1 MRIHIGRIIMFWSY
15 EVFGM
20 DLYHVIA
27 CFWVYSILG
36 WFVESIYMS
45 ICFKKITNRGI
56 IKGPICPIYGFGALF
71 VYFML
76 KPLEGHYVLL
86 YIIGAIMATAVEFI
100 AAKLMIR
107 YTGCVWWDYSEK
119 PFNYKGILC
128 LESTLAWGLYTIVMF
143 GFLHKAVIAFTNK
156 IEIGAGKI
164 LVSLLATYYIIAFAR
179 AIMNSKNL
187 GEVPG
192 IQMVKAEEK

>member
-1 MRIHIGRIIMFWSY
+1 MLWSY
-15 EVFGM
+15 KILGTDV
-20 DLYHVIA
+20 YHVFA
-27 CFWVYSILG
+27 WFWVYSILG

-45 ICFKKITNRGI
+45 VCFKKITNRGI

-76 KPLEGHYVLL
+76 KPLKGHYVLL
-86 YIIGAIMATAVEFI
+86 YIIGAVMATAVEFM

-107 YTGCVWWDYSEK
+107 YTGCVWWDYSDK

-143 GFLHKAVIAFTNK
+143 GFLHRGVMAFTNK
-156 IEIGAGKI
+156 IEIGTGKI
-164 LVSLLATYYIIAFAR
+164 LVSLLAAYYIIAFAR
-179 AIMNSKNL
+179 AIANSKNL
-187 GEVPG
+187 GGIQG
-192 IQMVKAEEK
+192 IQMVSAEEK

>member
-1 MRIHIGRIIMFWSY
+1 MFWSY

-27 CFWVYSILG
+27 SFWVYSILG

-86 YIIGAIMATAVEFI
+86 YIIGAIMATTVEFI
-100 AAKLMIR
+100 AAKLMIH

-156 IEIGAGKI
+156 IEVGAGKA
-164 LVSLLATYYIIAFAR
+164 LVGLLATYYIIAFTR
-179 AIMNSKNL
+179 AIINSKDL

>member
-1 MRIHIGRIIMFWSY
+1 MLWSY
-15 EVFGM
+15 EILGTDV
-20 DLYHVIA
+20 YHVFA
-27 CFWVYSILG
+27 WFWVYSILG

-45 ICFKKITNRGI
+45 VCFKKITNRGI
-56 IKGPICPIYGFGALF
+56 IRGPICPIYGFGALF

-86 YIIGAIMATAVEFI
+86 YVIGAVMATDVEFM

-143 GFLHKAVIAFTNK
+143 GFLHRVVIAFTNK
-156 IEIGAGKI
+156 IEIRTGKV

-179 AIMNSKNL
+179 AIANAKNL
-187 GEVPG
+187 GGIPG
-192 IQMVKAEEK
+192 IQMVSAEEK

>member
-1 MRIHIGRIIMFWSY
+1 MIWSHEMFGTD
-15 EVFGM
+15 F
-20 DLYHVIA
+20 YHVFA
-27 CFWVYSILG
+27 WFWVYSILG
-36 WFVESIYMS
+36 WLVESIYMS

-56 IKGPICPIYGFGALF
+56 IRGPICPIYGFGALF
-71 VYFML
+71 VYFAL

-86 YIIGAIMATAVEFI
+86 YFIGAIMATCVEFL

-128 LESTLAWGLYTIVMF
+128 MESTLAWGLYTILMF
-143 GFLHKAVIAFTNK
+143 GFLHKVVMAFTDRIGFTTGKVLMSLLAAYYVIAF
-156 IEIGAGKI
+156 
-164 LVSLLATYYIIAFAR
+164 VR
-179 AIMNSKNL
+179 AISNSKNL
-187 GEVPG
+187 GGIPG

>member
-1 MRIHIGRIIMFWSY
+1 MLWSY
-15 EVFGM
+15 EIFGT
-20 DLYHVIA
+20 DLYHVFA
-27 CFWVYSILG
+27 WFWVYSILG

-45 ICFKKITNRGI
+45 VCFKKITNRGI

-86 YIIGAIMATAVEFI
+86 YVIGAVMATAVEFL

-143 GFLHKAVIAFTNK
+143 GFLHGVVIAFTNK
-156 IEIGAGKI
+156 IEIRTGKV
-164 LVSLLATYYIIAFAR
+164 LVSLLATYYVIAFVR
-179 AIMNSKNL
+179 AIANSKNL
-187 GEVPG
+187 GEIPG
-192 IQMVKAEEK
+192 IQMVSAEEK

>member
-1 MRIHIGRIIMFWSY
+1 MLWSY
-15 EVFGM
+15 EILGTDV
-20 DLYHVIA
+20 YHVFA
-27 CFWVYSILG
+27 WFWVYSILG

-45 ICFKKITNRGI
+45 VCFKKITNRGI
-56 IKGPICPIYGFGALF
+56 IRGPICPIYGFGALF

-86 YIIGAIMATAVEFI
+86 YVIGAVMATAVEFM

-143 GFLHKAVIAFTNK
+143 GFLHRVVIAFTNK
-156 IEIGAGKI
+156 IEIRTGKV

-179 AIMNSKNL
+179 AIANAKNL
-187 GEVPG
+187 GGIPG
-192 IQMVKAEEK
+192 IQMVSAEEK

>member
-1 MRIHIGRIIMFWSY
+1 MLWSY
-15 EVFGM
+15 KILGTDV
-20 DLYHVIA
+20 YHVFA
-27 CFWVYSILG
+27 WFWVYSILG

-45 ICFKKITNRGI
+45 VCFKKITNRGI

-86 YIIGAIMATAVEFI
+86 YIIGAVMATAVEFM

-107 YTGCVWWDYSEK
+107 YTGCVWWDYSDK

-143 GFLHKAVIAFTNK
+143 GFLHRGIMAFTNK
-156 IEIGAGKI
+156 IESGTGKI
-164 LVSLLATYYIIAFAR
+164 LVSLLATYYIIAFVR
-179 AIMNSKNL
+179 AIANSKNL
-187 GEVPG
+187 GGIPG
-192 IQMVKAEEK
+192 IQMVGAEEK